1 MSPTQDIEDF
11 STAPTVAVAVESGN
25 IEDHSPAVKAGF
37 FLRWSRLVKSV
48 EVRESTSGLLRS
60 SIAVPTVSSAE
71 AFRKH
76 GQTTKVILNQ
86 VSGCAEPG
94 QVVALMGPSGSG
106 KTSLLNTLSGRSV
119 YESGVISI
127 NGEPITANSMKRLM
141 SKVAYVKQADIF
153 FGHLT
158 VRDQLTYTALLRLPS
173 NMRTSDKHAEVNRIL
188 NLLRISNVAD
198 SPINLVR
205 YNT

>member
-1 MSPTQDIEDF
+1 MKT
-11 STAPTVAVAVESGN
+11 
-25 IEDHSPAVKAGF
+25 
-37 FLRWSRLVKSV
+37 V

-60 SIAVPTVSSAE
+60 SIAVPTAASKES
-71 AFRKH
+71 FRKQ
-76 GQTTKVILNQ
+76 GAVIKVILNE

-119 YESGVISI
+119 YDSGVISI
-127 NGEPITANSMKRLM
+127 NGEPVNANSMKRLM

-173 NMRTSDKHAEVNRIL
+173 DMKTSDKHAEVNRIL
-188 NLLRISNVAD
+188 NLLRITKVAE

-205 YNT
+205 CISEAGVGL